1 MWQITSDYRERSR
14 YVADIQGSAGVG
26 LLDSAYANDWAR
38 FQSWCEARQFAS
50 IVAQPEIV
58 AEFLEAESTH
68 GYSFKTISHR
78 LAAIGYMHRR
88 NRALPPLLQKSGS
101 AIRVT
106 LARIGSD
113 QVAPHSLQA
122 TTTILRNILETIYD
136 DTLEAARDR
145 ALLALKIAGAFQM
158 SELAALSLSKISWQG
173 KQLNI
178 LLGGGHPKSGRRS
191 ALTIIDD
198 TVFRPVKLLEDW
210 LAQSKIQTGK
220 LFRHVCGGILCNP
233 MTKHDVSEAI
243 QLRAL
248 TAGYD
253 GDMLLRIKAR
263 KSAVHPVWK

>member
-14 YVADIQGSAGVG
+14 YVAGAQGAAGVG

-38 FQSWCEARQFAS
+38 FIAWCETRKFAP
-50 IVAQPEIV
+50 IVAQPEVV
-58 AEFLEAESTH
+58 AQFLEAETAH

-88 NRALPPLLQKSGS
+88 NRVLPPLLQKGGS
-101 AIRVT
+101 AIRAA
-106 LARIGSD
+106 LARIASD
-113 QVAPHSLQA
+113 QVSPHSLQA
-122 TTTILRNILETIYD
+122 TTTILRSILETIYD

-145 ALLALKIAGAFQM
+145 ALFALKIAGAFQM
-158 SELAALSLSKISWQG
+158 SELAALTLSKIEWQDR
-173 KQLNI
+173 QLKI
-178 LLGGGHPKSGRRS
+178 LLGGGDPGSGRRC

-210 LAQSKIQTGK
+210 LAQSKIQNGP
-220 LFRHVCGGILCNP
+220 LFRHVYEGTLCSP

-248 TAGYD
+248 AAGYD
-253 GDMLLRIKAR
+253 GDMLVRIKAR
-263 KSAVHPVWK
+263 KSAVHSSWI